1 MLFLNR
7 KNAPGNEAW
16 YVYILQC
23 SDGSL
28 YAGVAKDVIARLA
41 EHNSGKGARYT
52 RSRRPC
58 LLRFFERHPS
68 RSSAQAE
75 EARIKGM
82 SREEKLAF
90 LSRCPVE

>member
-1 MLFLNR
+1 MLFLN
-7 KNAPGNEAW
+7 KKDSTGEDAW

-28 YAGVAKDVIARLA
+28 YTGVAKNVFARLA

-68 RSSAQAE
+68 RSSAQAQ
-75 EARIKGM
+75 EARIKRM
-82 SREEKLAF
+82 TREEKLTF
-90 LSRCPVE
+90 LSRCPI

>member
-1 MLFLNR
+1 MLFLN
-7 KNAPGNEAW
+7 KKDSTPGEAW

-28 YAGVAKDVIARLA
+28 YTGVAKDVFVRLA

-52 RSRRPC
+52 RSRKPC
-58 LLRFFERHPS
+58 LLRFFERHPT

-75 EARIKGM
+75 EARIKRM
-82 SREEKLAF
+82 SRDEKIAF
-90 LSRCPVE
+90 LSRCPAE

>member
-1 MLFLNR
+1 MLFLN
-7 KNAPGNEAW
+7 KKGTASLDVW

-23 SDGSL
+23 SDGTL
-28 YAGVAKDVIARLA
+28 YTGVAKDVIARLA

-68 RSSAQAE
+68 RSSAQAQ
-75 EARIKGM
+75 EARIKQM
-82 SREEKLAF
+82 TREEKLEF
-90 LSRCPVE
+90 ISRSPVE